1 MNKRERGEQIGQNNC
16 QEGGKVKRW
25 RWACYNENDRV
36 KEEGKKKERKIQLTI
51 PFKSYGDATGR
62 EM

>member
-36 KEEGKKKERKIQLTI
+36 KEGGKKKKE
-51 PFKSYGDATGR
+51 KSN
-62 EM
+62 